1 MPAISNTTNHAR
13 ARSLASA
20 YTLDRDTDC
29 RVASCLGRPAC
40 RQCLEAINAS
50 TNAVH
55 TEAMWDALSVIQLKE
70 VETTMI
76 QVLLFNP
83 SCAATVKSNSMIMAL
98 SKTLDDLGGAGMMTG
113 ISTACIPN
121 GTSRSTCPRR
131 FGMVVGP
138 CAQVVY
144 NEIMTNQSGRLCFS
158 EIYAKNT
165 TNSTLHKALRSQACQ
180 DYGFNNRLIKSM
192 WIDKYLPTDM
202 LSCVAFP
209 TCSYLKHVCNSSAG
223 CTHCLSALE
232 RGDGAGAAH
241 LCPYDVTRAKILPVY
256 NGSTVNDSLDFLV
269 RTCSAGTPVAC
280 DYWQARCADNYEC
293 VKCSSAMQNGD
304 DIESFMTDSCTNVIA
319 QRGDAGTYASRY
331 IQNIAQ
337 TCPGISACRRSFSLC
352 VYQHPSNE
360 QHCHCSACITNS
372 TGSHLPEYC
381 SELLPMFPFDVVC
394 RPCPESVYVIL

>member
-1 MPAISNTTNHAR
+1 MDYYSELVRWHIDLILPSKLEHTTQQLDAQAMMLLITVLAVFFTDITGIYGVTSDVMPAISNTTNHAR

-29 RVASCLGRPAC
+29 RVASCLGRTVC

-158 EIYAKNT
+158 EIYAKT
-165 TNSTLHKALRSQACQ
+165 PPTARCT
-180 DYGFNNRLIKSM
+180 RL
-192 WIDKYLPTDM
+192 YAP
-202 LSCVAFP
+202 
-209 TCSYLKHVCNSSAG
+209 KHVRIM
-223 CTHCLSALE
+223 H
-232 RGDGAGAAH
+232 
-241 LCPYDVTRAKILPVY
+241 
-256 NGSTVNDSLDFLV
+256 
-269 RTCSAGTPVAC
+269 
-280 DYWQARCADNYEC
+280 
-293 VKCSSAMQNGD
+293 
-304 DIESFMTDSCTNVIA
+304 
-319 QRGDAGTYASRY
+319 
-331 IQNIAQ
+331 
-337 TCPGISACRRSFSLC
+337 
-352 VYQHPSNE
+352 
-360 QHCHCSACITNS
+360 
-372 TGSHLPEYC
+372 
-381 SELLPMFPFDVVC
+381 
-394 RPCPESVYVIL
+394 